1 MKSKITVFIILQFLC
16 CHSLFAAAIIPAPPE
31 LNAKSYLVMD
41 FNSGRILAEKN
52 IDEKLPPAS
61 LTKIMTSYIAASELA
76 AGQITLDN
84 QVVVSEKAWKMPG
97 SRMFI
102 EVNKKVSVRDLL
114 NGIIIQ
120 SGNDASVALAEYI
133 SGDETVF
140 AQLMNQQAKKLGMTN
155 SHFTDSTGLPNPQH
169 YTTAHDLAKLAR
181 ALIMDYPDVYAINS
195 HKEFTYNKI
204 RQRNRNRLL
213 WLDSTVDGVKTGHT
227 EEAGYCLVT
236 SALREGMRLISV
248 VMGAESDNARTSA
261 NQALLNYGFRF
272 YETRKLYTADE
283 ILTSHRIW
291 KGTAERIALGLDNEL
306 FVTIPRGQ
314 FDKLEN
320 KYVVPDKIIAPVQTG
335 EKVGQLKLV
344 LNDKEIITAPLVAKE
359 TVAQAGVFGRIKD
372 EIRLLFNK

>member
-1 MKSKITVFIILQFLC
+1 MKSKITVFIFLQFLC
-16 CHSLFAAAIIPAPPE
+16 CHSLLSAAIIPAPPQ
-31 LNAKSYLVMD
+31 LNARSYLVMD

-76 AGQITLDN
+76 AGHITLDDK
-84 QVVVSEKAWKMPG
+84 VVVSEKAWKMPG

-102 EVNKKVSVRDLL
+102 EVNKKVSVHDLL

-140 AQLMNQQAKKLGMTN
+140 AQLMNQNAKRLGMTN
-155 SHFTDSTGLPNPQH
+155 THFTDSTGLPNPQH
-169 YTTAHDLAKLAR
+169 YTTAHDLAQLAR
-181 ALIMDYPDVYAINS
+181 AFIRDYPDVYVINS
-195 HKEFTYNKI
+195 HKEFTYNNIK
-204 RQRNRNRLL
+204 QRNRNRLL

-227 EEAGYCLVT
+227 EEAGYCLVA
-236 SALREGMRLISV
+236 SALRDGMRLISV

-272 YETRKLYTADE
+272 YETRKLYTANE
-283 ILTSHRIW
+283 ILTSPKIW
-291 KGTAERIALGLDNEL
+291 KGTAEQISLGLDDDL

-314 FDKLEN
+314 FDNLES
-320 KYVVPDKIIAPVQTG
+320 KYDLPDNIIAPVQTG
-335 EKVGQLKLV
+335 DRIGQLKLV
-344 LNDKEIITAPLVAKE
+344 LNDKEIITTPLVAKD
-359 TVAQAGVFGRIKD
+359 TVAMAGIFGRIRD
-372 EIRLLFNK
+372 EIRLLLNK

>member
-41 FNSGRILAEKN
+41 FNSGRILAAKN

-102 EVNKKVSVRDLL
+102 EVNKEVSVRDLL

-181 ALIMDYPDVYAINS
+181 ALIRDYPDVYAINS

-204 RQRNRNRLL
+204 RQNNRNRLL

-227 EEAGYCLVT
+227 EEAGYCLVA
-236 SALREGMRLISV
+236 SALRDGMRLISV

-283 ILTSHRIW
+283 ILTSARIW

-320 KYVVPDKIIAPVQTG
+320 KYDVPDKIIAPVQTG